1 MKKMSIEEITKMF
14 ENVAKELE
22 TREPPSRE
30 WWEQHFK
37 EQAERQ
43 EQIRKDHESIKMS
56 HEKFITPFTI

>member
-1 MKKMSIEEITKMF
+1 MKERSIEEIAQIFKDLA
-14 ENVAKELE
+14 EALKDS
-22 TREPPSRE
+22 EPPSAE